1 MRRLWIASILAAA
14 LMAVVTAPLA
24 AQTGDGSLRGYV
36 KEDQGGV
43 LPGVTVMAHSTALL
57 APGRL

>member
-1 MRRLWIASILAAA
+1 
-14 LMAVVTAPLA
+14 
-24 AQTGDGSLRGYV
+24 LRGYV